1 VTDETTTEPGQTIT
15 DPATEGHDI
24 RIEPTHEEIQEM
36 GRALMEELAELSAKN
51 DRSQRGL
58 ARGNPPMSL
67 DPAGL
72 VSARL
77 EALINLVM
85 PPDTLERIQYELSYQ
100 RSVEASLD
108 QAFAEQRS
116 HGIRQGTPAQNGLI
130 IPGRG

>member
-1 VTDETTTEPGQTIT
+1 VTDEMTTEPDMSIAV
-15 DPATEGHDI
+15 DPSTGEMI
-24 RIEPTHEEIQEM
+24 RMEPTHEEIQEM
-36 GRALMEELAELSAKN
+36 GRTLMEELAELSAKN